1 MAISHLLQL
10 KSASHINRIGIL
22 RSRILYSSLPSD
34 GNSEKKPQ
42 PKKSDLAKQ
51 QKAQAVESF
60 VKKYMKEN
68 QGMFP
73 KPMHVQNEVGGS
85 WHNLKGMLEIVKDKM
100 MGKFDKRN
108 ISGALTS
115 TSDPEVSSDIPSHKV
130 DNSGDEPQVHEQAV
144 QEGTTTVS
152 NNDEHANPTMP
163 SLDGQSSSQV
173 FQSLVKKFQNSKIAR
188 KESNQTTASEE
199 TLSDIVSMPSEG
211 TKELHDLA
219 VNKSGYS
226 GYQNF
231 SPEDYLFSLSTYT
244 ETERDKQFLL
254 SDNAHETIQLK
265 HHLVDSIKDQTAERI
280 ANSISDAYI
289 PSFHQQSSEPSGD
302 TDVLSS
308 DIEGLIE
315 CVKSLPQP
323 LVGRPQETINF
334 NKSDHSSSRTTR
346 TGIKQPGNMQKF
358 EKQEISISSML
369 DQEGPPSLVNIPKSE
384 KKAGSTASLNYPSM
398 VEKNGIDSPF
408 TELLGNL
415 NIEDQETSC
424 SAALHCNKSN
434 ESGQNKVIVRFL
446 PRMVVS
452 EDIIGAFKDYGDIS
466 KVKIRS
472 TEGSFFKAAYVYFK
486 SDEGKKKALE
496 GADVNVRN
504 QTVTVEAAFSLKD
517 VTKTYI
523 PNLIGLPDVPAAL
536 VKNPKRTVLIKNLAR
551 DIRSHHIENALYFCK
566 SKISQ
571 FFLGSS
577 SSVAYVEFETEEGKE
592 NALTRHSINL
602 LGRRLQ
608 IFRVDVPRTTVV
620 RISNVLC
627 IPVKKLILL
636 CKSFGKLRRVSHRNG
651 NIMDVHFRLAEWPN
665 MATILNRLNGSQIDG
680 QRVVAQPAPV
690 YPPDVLLALWSQP
703 EGRRHLRSSV
713 HNLLIK
719 LREND
724 PSEAGTAVL
733 VNSLLEDT
741 VEI

>member
-1 MAISHLLQL
+1 
-10 KSASHINRIGIL
+10 
-22 RSRILYSSLPSD
+22 
-34 GNSEKKPQ
+34 
-42 PKKSDLAKQ
+42 
-51 QKAQAVESF
+51 
-60 VKKYMKEN
+60 MKEN

-73 KPMHVQNEVGGS
+73 KPIHVQNEVGGS

-100 MGKFDKRN
+100 MGNFDKRN
-108 ISGALTS
+108 SSGAFTS
-115 TSDPEVSSDIPSHKV
+115 TSDPEVSSDILSHKV
-130 DNSGDEPQVHEQAV
+130 DNSGDEPQVHERAV
-144 QEGTTTVS
+144 QEGTKTVS

-163 SLDGQSSSQV
+163 SLDGQSSSQI

-188 KESNQTTASEE
+188 KESNQTTTSEE

-211 TKELHDLA
+211 TIELQDLV

-231 SPEDYLFSLSTYT
+231 SPEDNPFSLSTYT

-254 SDNAHETIQLK
+254 SDNAHETKQLK

-323 LVGRPQETINF
+323 PIGRPQETINF
-334 NKSDHSSSRTTR
+334 NKSDHSSSRTTS
-346 TGIKQPGNMQKF
+346 TGIKQPGNMQEF
-358 EKQEISISSML
+358 EKKEISISSML
-369 DQEGPPSLVNIPKSE
+369 DLEGPSLVNIPKSE

-398 VEKNGIDSPF
+398 VEKNGIESPF

-434 ESGQNKVIVRFL
+434 VQTQVLPLRDNCNLIKTLNATSFLKESDQNKVIVRFL

-496 GADVNVRN
+496 GTDVNVRN
-504 QTVTVEAAFSLKD
+504 QTVTVEEAFSLKD

-566 SKISQ
+566 SKISR

-592 NALTRHSINL
+592 NALTRHSINV
-602 LGRRLQ
+602 LGRRLL

-627 IPVKKLILL
+627 IPIKKLILL
-636 CKSFGKLRRVSHRNG
+636 CKSFGKLRRVLHRNG

-680 QRVVAQPAPV
+680 QRIVAQPAPV

-703 EGRRHLRSSV
+703 EGRQHLRSSV

-724 PSEAGTAVL
+724 PSEAGTKVL